1 MLSITDFRTTMPT
14 GMELRQALPRAQMNI
29 EDAAEKIRPLMQEV
43 KARGA
48 VALRELSEKFDGVRP
63 EHLRVPEEELSSAL
77 EQLDSA
83 VREAMDISIAH
94 NRAGHRAQ
102 VPSERVTEIMPGGI
116 VKQRWIPVERVGL
129 YVPGGLAV
137 YPSSVIMNVV

>member
-48 VALRELSEKFDGVRP
+48 AALRELSEKFDGVRP
-63 EHLRVPEEELSSAL
+63 EHLRVPEEELSEAL
-77 EQLDSA
+77 KQLDPA
-83 VREAMDISIAH
+83 VHEAIEISIEH

-102 VPSERVTEIMPGGI
+102 LPTERVTEIMPGGI

-129 YVPGGLAV
+129 YVPAG
-137 YPSSVIMNVV
+137 